1 MDVEVDELDA
11 LGMWQVRVHFGGFVA
26 AAGVDGAFESG
37 DASETPLG
45 VGEGLDE
52 LGFAGRGGLV
62 FGGVG
67 GQMLAVGVGV
77 VGGEKD
83 GAAGESGF
91 NGVQGGDAFAFGSA
105 RATGSEAL
113 LFSFKLLQGRAFFD
127 EFELFLVE
135 FVQAFEAVRI
145 EHGVGHGP
153 TVTAGGGKTYLR
165 PEAKMGLSDG
175 QSGR

>member
-1 MDVEVDELDA
+1 M
-11 LGMWQVRVHFGGFVA
+11 A

-37 DASETPLG
+37 DAGETPLG

-52 LGFAGRGGLV
+52 LGFTGRGGLV

-105 RATGSEAL
+105 RAAGAEAL
-113 LFSFKLLQGRAFFD
+113 LFGFKHSEFAVGLVHLAILFGAGLQKIA
-127 EFELFLVE
+127 E
-135 FVQAFEAVRI
+135 FVVW
-145 EHGVGHGP
+145 VGHGP
-153 TVTAGGGKTYLR
+153 TVTTEGAETYLR
-165 PEAKMGLSDG
+165 LEAKVAASDG
-175 QSGR
+175 ESEA